1 VLFSKDEISRA
12 DLARYYA
19 RVAPVMVPLV
29 KGRPVTMQ
37 RCPNGI
43 AKRGFLQKDVSD
55 QDLTGWVKTAGSE
68 RKGGLMNVERRRVYG
83 RPNPPSRRDRARA

>member
-1 VLFSKDEISRA
+1 
-12 DLARYYA
+12 
-19 RVAPVMVPLV
+19 MVPLV

-55 QDLTGWVKTAGSE
+55 QDLTGWVKRRPGQ
-68 RKGGLMNVERRRVYG
+68 KGK
-83 RPNPPSRRDRARA
+83 AA